1 MPKNYRDQTLKRKEF
16 FNMKKFRIYDLDGT
30 TTVITASTA
39 YDALKLATENGY
51 KPKEIKEI

>member
-39 YDALKLATENGY
+39 NDALKLATENGY